1 MDYDNITRLTS
12 TALLLCLLVSLPAV
26 GVAAIAGLLISFLQ
40 AITSLQDSSISH
52 GLKLIIVS
60 LVIVV
65 AAPWGLPPS
74 CSSPIRSCRHSSL
87 RGQP

>member
-52 GLKLIIVS
+52 GLEADHRIAGDRGGRAVGG
-60 LVIVV
+60 
-65 AAPWGLPPS
+65 AAILQFANS
-74 CSSPIRSCRHSSL
+74 IMQTL
-87 RGQP
+87 FT